1 MNLMDPSNEPRYL
14 TPAEAAKRLRVS
26 PITVRSW
33 ANKGMLV
40 SETTAGGHRRY
51 REEEVDR
58 FSRLWNPNGNKQRPL
73 RILIVDDDKPLV
85 GFLKELFGDKE
96 GQTILETA
104 SDGFEAGQKVHTF
117 QPDVVLLDLMMPG
130 IKGTEV
136 CRRIKALPGHARM
149 RVLAMSGYLTLE
161 LEQELLDAGAERC
174 FTKPLDT
181 KELLRVLDLHS

>member
-1 MNLMDPSNEPRYL
+1 MDTPIETKYL

-58 FSRLWNPNGNKQRPL
+58 LSRLWNPAGNRQRPL
-73 RILIVDDDKPLV
+73 RILIVDDDMPLL
-85 GFLKELFGDKE
+85 GFLTELLSDPDGR
-96 GQTILETA
+96 TILETA
-104 SDGFEAGQKVHTF
+104 SDGFEAGQKVHSF
-117 QPDVVLLDLMMPG
+117 LPDVVLLDLMMPG

-136 CRRIKALPGHARM
+136 CRRIKNLPGQAEM
-149 RVLAMSGYLTLE
+149 RVIAMSGYVTAE
-161 LEQELLDAGAERC
+161 VEQELLDAGAERC
-174 FTKPLDT
+174 FSKPVDT
-181 KELLRVLDLHS
+181 KELLRVLGLHT

>member
-1 MNLMDPSNEPRYL
+1 MDNVVEPKYL

-26 PITVRSW
+26 PMTVRAW

-51 REEEVDR
+51 REDEVDR
-58 FSRLWNPNGNKQRPL
+58 FSRLWNPAGNKQRPL
-73 RILIVDDDKPLV
+73 RILIVDDDKPLM
-85 GFLKELFGDKE
+85 GFLIELLGDSE

-104 SDGFEAGQKVHTF
+104 SDGFEAGHKVHTF
-117 QPDVVLLDLMMPG
+117 LPDVVLLDLMMPG

-136 CRRIKALPGHARM
+136 CRRIKNLPGQAEM
-149 RVLAMSGYLTLE
+149 RVIAMSGYLTPE
-161 LEQELLDAGAERC
+161 VEQELLDAGAERC

-181 KELLRVLDLHS
+181 KELLRVLGLQG